1 MSLFEVLIYTYE
13 IKIGGEKMD
22 FIQQLLNGLQLGSIY
37 ALVALGYT
45 MVYGIAKLINF
56 AHGDIIMV
64 GSYIA
69 LTCFT
74 KFNMSVLEAGLV
86 AVVSCSVIGVVIER
100 VAYKP
105 LRNSS
110 RLAALITTIGTSLLL
125 QNLFLIM
132 FGSSPRP
139 FPNKFPT
146 NTIDIGGLK
155 ISFLTIATIVITLI
169 IMVFLSLFVS
179 KTKLGKAMRAV
190 SEDSGAAQLMGINID
205 TTISVTFAIGS
216 ALAAVAAILYSS
228 TYPLINPYMGSMLG
242 LKAFIAAVL
251 GGIGI
256 IPGAMLG
263 GFIMGIAE
271 ALTKGYISTTLADA
285 VVFVILIFVLLF
297 KPAGLLGK
305 NVKEK
310 V

>member
-1 MSLFEVLIYTYE
+1 
-13 IKIGGEKMD
+13 MD

-64 GSYIA
+64 GAYIS
-69 LTCFT
+69 LLCLDR
-74 KFNMSVLEAGLV
+74 FNMSLLTTFLV
-86 AVVSCSVIGVVIER
+86 TILSCSVIGVVIER

-110 RLAALITTIGTSLLL
+110 RLTALITTIGTSLLL
-125 QNLFLIM
+125 QNLFLII
-132 FGSSPRP
+132 FGSKPRSYP
-139 FPNKFPT
+139 NRFPQQSFEF
-146 NTIDIGGLK
+146 GGIK
-155 ISFLTIATIVITLI
+155 MSFLTMATIVITII
-169 IMVFLSLFVS
+169 IMICLSLFVG

-190 SEDSGAAQLMGINID
+190 SEDDGAASLMGINID
-205 TTISVTFAIGS
+205 TTISVTFAIGC
-216 ALAAVAAILYSS
+216 ALAAVASVLYSS
-228 TYPLINPYMGSMLG
+228 TYPLINPYMGSTLG

-271 ALTKGYISTTLADA
+271 TLANGYISTTFADA
-285 VVFVILIFVLLF
+285 IVFLILILVLLF
-297 KPAGLLGK
+297 KPAGILGK